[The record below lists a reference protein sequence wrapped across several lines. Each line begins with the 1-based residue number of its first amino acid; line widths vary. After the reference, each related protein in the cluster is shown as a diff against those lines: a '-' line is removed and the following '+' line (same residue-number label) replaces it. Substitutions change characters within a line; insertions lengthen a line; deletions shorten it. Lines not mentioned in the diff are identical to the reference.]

1 MNIQSRMLTVDFY
14 NCKAGKCSSEEE
26 LRAKVS
32 DALRELNLIPLQI
45 MTDVQKSGHISL
57 MALLPDGHLALHVH
71 PELHHVS
78 LDVYLC
84 AEDAV
89 LDPIS
94 QVMRK
99 TFQPEKTKTTHLR
112 RGDFRSPARFARKPR
127 RTSPLFARSRA
138 QERRSFASSHG
149 AIADNSIKKPLNI
162 FICRKCSRV
171 F

>member
-32 DALRELNLIPLQI
+32 DALRELDLIPLQI

-112 RGDFRSPARFARKPR
+112 RGAFRSPAEIRPTTTTRVAPIRTIKSTGAKVIRILARR
-127 RTSPLFARSRA
+127 NR
-138 QERRSFASSHG
+138 G
-149 AIADNSIKKPLNI
+149 
-162 FICRKCSRV
+162 
-171 F
+171 